1 MRKCWLILIMLVAGM
16 VSAAGQGKIETK
28 KFRLQALQEKITKV
42 VMTGNDFRDGSIRQD
57 VIAHWNISPF
67 EFCTLDEFESLKKD
81 GNWYFLVVTSGHF
94 SGEIEPGIDFLSFVK
109 GDPDAGEGVEG
120 MLNIVSIPFGISGV
134 GTGREIAMLPALLD
148 IIQDFSL
155 KAMERD
161 LQGYSGL
168 SIYNNPKKAKGKRIL
183 FAEDDLSFRVGED
196 YKAGMK
202 GNGTEIVP
210 DDEADDA
217 MIRGDEDTVVSYTVA
232 PVKPSSGSRCYKML
246 IDTGT
251 HELIYFKRHHISGKT
266 GSGFLPEDISKLP
279 K

>member
-1 MRKCWLILIMLVAGM
+1 MKKCWIILVLLVAGM
-16 VSAAGQGKIETK
+16 FSAAGQGKIETK
-28 KFRLQALQEKITKV
+28 KFRLQDLQEKITKV
-42 VMTGNDFRDGSIRQD
+42 VMTGNDFRDGSLRQD
-57 VIAHWNISPF
+57 VIARWNISPF
-67 EFCTLDEFESLKKD
+67 EFCTLEEFESMKKD
-81 GNWYFLVVTSGHF
+81 GNWYFLVVTTGHF

-109 GDPDAGEGVEG
+109 GDPNAGEGVEG

-183 FAEDDLSFRVGED
+183 FAEDDLSFRVSED
-196 YKAGMK
+196 YKEEMKEDGM
-202 GNGTEIVP
+202 EIVS
-210 DDEADDA
+210 DDDADDA
-217 MIRGDEDTVVSYTVA
+217 MIRGDKDTVVSYTVA
-232 PVKPSSGSRCYKML
+232 PAKPSSGSRCYKML

-266 GSGFLPEDISKLP
+266 GSGFLPEDIGKLP